1 MDNYRMIKLLL
12 PSGKLINIQ
21 LGGDESEFKDLIS
34 AITDLSPSQIKGI
47 KDSDGN
53 YYTISSAL
61 KSLVMIP
68 TKIDQYY
75 ELIWS
80 KQKITSSSSNINI
93 NDNINHQRIIL
104 NSSPNVGNYYTNYFI
119 NEDYQKRRNFLLNLQ
134 HKSNI
139 NDVYLVYLNNF
150 FEKNLIN
157 KNQLNEYI
165 KMIKT
170 NNPDII
176 HLFNTFIDSK
186 IALSELL
193 KSLRILSDKNNKKVM
208 NIEKII
214 TKLQLFF
221 SGEDM
226 SLIKEMIKYENELIL
241 SSFKEY
247 STSKRIDIL
256 VDTIKKVINHYK
268 SKSTKILKKKK
279 PKSTLTV
286 NLMYTDNFPHHK
298 TLSSGST
305 SNSNKRIEEK
315 LSIETNKK
323 PSVVDKPK
331 IKSNKSTK
339 VIKLIK
345 KKKESTSQMKTSTTL
360 NKTKSTV
367 KTSSVMMNELTE
379 INKIIV
385 RYAKDNNEKE
395 YENIFNIFKT
405 ADKKTLKK
413 EINEYVSK
421 YFQRELLDIGY
432 SKNRVLSSEDI
443 SLLHNFILSNY
454 PSVVK
459 AFKEFDKHFSLTTLQ
474 KDLYDI
480 IQVEKGDSASEDDEE
495 EEDSV
500 NMFFSDL
507 DKIEISDKEKGKIEL
522 MIKSKNPKIMNII
535 NEYSNSKNIQTVQE
549 KIKGLLRK
557 SKGGSIL
564 GKLEERESP
573 KKSIVKPTLKVI
585 KPLSLTQS
593 FSSYKE
599 VLQFLQTEKVLSEDN
614 LNFINNAYMNKDE
627 KLLNYFD
634 TYFKNNDIE
643 ELTKSLKS
651 YIKSK
656 SNNKLKVSLSKDLTK
671 TPDMI
676 KKTKTELGVLLT
688 KKEKNVLDKQKE
700 IIYLLYNE
708 KCINEKTFNIINQKI
723 EADEQTL
730 IAAFE
735 VYAVTKDHNEFIETL
750 KIIANQAEN
759 YKGDFNVLLNCSSF
773 SEAQKAKLTALY
785 NENDNAIIS
794 VLEVYE
800 EKRDKEDA
808 FNSFQ
813 LILKSQKK

>member
-119 NEDYQKRRNFLLNLQ
+119 NEDYQKGRNFLLNLQ

-157 KNQLNEYI
+157 KNQLNDYI

-170 NNPDII
+170 NNPEMI

-193 KSLRILSDKNNKKVM
+193 KSLRILSDKKVM

-247 STSKRIDIL
+247 STTKRIDIL
-256 VDTIKKVINHYK
+256 VDTIKKIINHYK
-268 SKSTKILKKKK
+268 RKSTKILKKKK

-535 NEYSNSKNIQTVQE
+535 NEYSNSKNIETVQE

>member
-614 LNFINNAYMNKDE
+614 LNLINNAYMNKDE
-627 KLLNYFD
+627 KLLGYFD

>member
-157 KNQLNEYI
+157 KNQLNDYI

-170 NNPDII
+170 NNPEMI

-193 KSLRILSDKNNKKVM
+193 KSLRILSDKKVM

-247 STSKRIDIL
+247 STTKRIDIL
-256 VDTIKKVINHYK
+256 VDTIKKIINHYK

-535 NEYSNSKNIQTVQE
+535 NEYSNSKNIETVQE

-573 KKSIVKPTLKVI
+573 KKSIVKPTLQVI

-614 LNFINNAYMNKDE
+614 LNLINNAYMNKDE
-627 KLLNYFD
+627 KLLGYFD

-750 KIIANQAEN
+750 KIIAIQAEN

>member
-21 LGGDESEFKDLIS
+21 LGGDENEFKDLIS

-226 SLIKEMIKYENELIL
+226 SLIKEMIKYENELLL

-535 NEYSNSKNIQTVQE
+535 NEYSNSKNIETVQE

>member
-1 MDNYRMIKLLL
+1 MIKLLL

-157 KNQLNEYI
+157 KNQLNDYI

-170 NNPDII
+170 NNPEMI

-193 KSLRILSDKNNKKVM
+193 KSLRILSDKKVM

-247 STSKRIDIL
+247 STTKRIDIL
-256 VDTIKKVINHYK
+256 VDTIKKIINHYK

-535 NEYSNSKNIQTVQE
+535 NEYSNSKNIETVQE

-573 KKSIVKPTLKVI
+573 KKSIVKPTLQVI

-614 LNFINNAYMNKDE
+614 LNLINNAYMNKDE
-627 KLLNYFD
+627 KLLGYFD

-750 KIIANQAEN
+750 KIIAIQAEN